1 MKRIFRIFKWVVLP
15 IVALVLILM
24 STGDKSPS
32 LKGANPVA
40 VNKTLKKVKPGK
52 GVLGKILRDITPKPI
67 IYW

>member
-1 MKRIFRIFKWVVLP
+1 
-15 IVALVLILM
+15 M

-52 GVLGKILRDITPKPI
+52 GVVGKILNDIKPKPKNGGNLQR
-67 IYW
+67 